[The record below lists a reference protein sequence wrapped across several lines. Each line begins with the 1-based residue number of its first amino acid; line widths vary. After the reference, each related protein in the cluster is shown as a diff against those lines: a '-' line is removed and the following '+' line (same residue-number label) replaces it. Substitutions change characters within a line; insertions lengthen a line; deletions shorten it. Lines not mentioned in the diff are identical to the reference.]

1 MNPNPYTPDGQLV
14 VGRINTL
21 STNTTW
27 PRAESS
33 GSAPPG
39 GGGVLDRRGDG
50 GRGEGPG
57 RRELFVML
65 AAGFLAGVT
74 FLAVAEVIR
83 STR

>member
-1 MNPNPYTPDGQLV
+1 MNPNPYTQDGPLV

-39 GGGVLDRRGDG
+39 EGGALRRRGGG

-65 AAGFLAGVT
+65 AAGFLAGVIFISIT
-74 FLAVAEVIR
+74 EVIR